1 MAGVADFADP
11 IGGRSSFF
19 EEPYMPAVVDASKC
33 DGCGT
38 CQDNC
43 PSDAIHVEEKVA
55 VVKPENCIDCNVCA
69 DDCPKKAIEMKL

>member
-1 MAGVADFADP
+1 
-11 IGGRSSFF
+11 
-19 EEPYMPAVVDASKC
+19 VDAEKC

>member
-1 MAGVADFADP
+1 MERGADFFDLM
-11 IGGRSSFF
+11 GGPSSFI
-19 EEPYMPAVVDASKC
+19 EEPYMPAVVDLEKC
-33 DGCGT
+33 DACGT

-69 DDCPKKAIEMKL
+69 DDCPQKAIEMKV

>member
-1 MAGVADFADP
+1 MAGEAGLADP
-11 IGGRSSFF
+11 ICGTSGFI
-19 EEPYMPAVVDASKC
+19 EEPYMPAVVDPEKC